1 MRIIMLEASL
11 SSVAR
16 LLIESLVIFKTKN
29 HLLFGLFLEALR
41 LNSMQFTAQI

>member
-1 MRIIMLEASL
+1 MLEASL

-16 LLIESLVIFKTKN
+16 LLIESLVLFKTKN

>member
-1 MRIIMLEASL
+1 MLEASL
-11 SSVAR
+11 SSGAS
-16 LLIESLVIFKTKN
+16 LLIESLVLFKTKN